1 MDTVVVKF
9 GGTSVAT
16 EESRARAVAHVAK
29 LQSGS
34 ARVVAVVSAMGRKGS
49 PYATDTL
56 LSLLSGESNPAVRDL
71 LMSCGETIS
80 ACVFADALEQS
91 GIKAAALTGMQAGI
105 LTDSSFGM
113 AEIFDMNTLRI
124 WSALHEG
131 RVPVITGF
139 QGANVSGEV
148 TTLGRGGSDTSAV
161 AIGGFL
167 RAKEVIIY
175 TDVPGVAVIDPRI
188 IPEAP
193 FFEKLSPKPM
203 RALAFWGAGVIH
215 PRAVKAADRFGMDV
229 WVRSTFDDKPGTRIT
244 EHANLPPGPVGIA
257 CLRNCRIEEGEAGER
272 TVFEEGRPFSVRPG
286 GMYTLL
292 TVVFSNW
299 EYDRIKEAVQPI
311 TQKFRCF
318 FSSSCAHVLALADD
332 ADKAARELY
341 GLLFEKSG
349 TH

>member
-29 LQSGS
+29 LQSRP

-56 LSLLSGESNPAVRDL
+56 LSLLSGESSPAVRDL

-80 ACVFADALEQS
+80 ACVFADALEQN
-91 GIKAAALTGMQAGI
+91 GINAAALTGIQAGI
-105 LTDSSFGM
+105 LTDSSFGK
-113 AEIFDMNTLRI
+113 AEIFDMNTLHI

-131 RVPVITGF
+131 KVPVVTGF

-188 IPEAP
+188 IPQAP
-193 FFEKLSPKPM
+193 FFDQISPKPM
-203 RALAFWGAGVIH
+203 RLLAFWGAGVVH
-215 PRAVKAADRFGMDV
+215 PRAVNAADKFGMDV
-229 WVRSTFDDKPGTRIT
+229 WVRSTFDDKPGTLIT
-244 EHANLPPGPVGIA
+244 EHANMPSGPVGIA
-257 CLRNCRIEEGEAGER
+257 CLRNCSIDEGASSER
-272 TVFEEGRPFSVRPG
+272 TVFDEGRTFAVRTG
-286 GMYTLL
+286 GIHTLL
-292 TVVFSNW
+292 TVVFSGW
-299 EYDRIKEAVQPI
+299 DYERIKQAVRPVI
-311 TQKFRCF
+311 QKSRCF
-318 FSSSCAHVLALADD
+318 FSDACVHVLVP
-332 ADKAARELY
+332 AAEANQMASGLY
-341 GLLFEKSG
+341 GLLFEKG
-349 TH
+349 MQ

>member
-16 EESRARAVAHVAK
+16 EERRVRAIAHVAK
-29 LQSGS
+29 LRSS
-34 ARVVAVVSAMGRKGS
+34 PARVVAVVSAMGRRGS

-80 ACVFADALEQS
+80 ACVFADALEQC
-91 GIKAAALTGMQAGI
+91 GIKAVALTGMQAGI
-105 LTDSSFGM
+105 LTDSSFGR

-124 WSALHEG
+124 WASLNEG

-175 TDVPGVAVIDPRI
+175 TDVPGIAVIDPRI

-193 FFEKLSPKPM
+193 FFEEIPPKPM
-203 RALAFWGAGVIH
+203 RLLAFWGAGVIH
-215 PRAVKAADRFGMDV
+215 PRAVNAANKFGMDV

-244 EHANLPPGPVGIA
+244 EHANLRPGPVGIA
-257 CLRNCRIEEGEAGER
+257 CLRNCDVEEGEAGDR
-272 TVFEEGRPFSVRPG
+272 TVFEEGKPFSVSTG
-286 GMYTLL
+286 GMYAML
-292 TVVFSNW
+292 TAVFTDW
-299 EYDRIKEAVQPI
+299 EYDKIEKAVRPI
-311 TQKFRCF
+311 MQNSRCF
-318 FSSSCAHVLALADD
+318 FSNSCVHVLVQS
-332 ADKAARELY
+332 DKANQTACELY
-341 GLLFEKSG
+341 GMLFDRSG
-349 TH
+349 GH